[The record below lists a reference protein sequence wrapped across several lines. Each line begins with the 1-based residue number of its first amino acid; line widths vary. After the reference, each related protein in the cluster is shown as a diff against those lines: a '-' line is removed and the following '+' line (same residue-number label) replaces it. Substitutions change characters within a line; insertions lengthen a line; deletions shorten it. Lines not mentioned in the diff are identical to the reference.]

1 MASDHVCFDVTRLLR
16 SWLGADTVR
25 MRQSIELFSELRP
38 LSEKEKTLLQAVDAA
53 TVLLSPVTWF
63 RRRFDQREQIVWSEE
78 MSSRLAELADTVE
91 HFEPV

>member
-1 MASDHVCFDVTRLLR
+1 VTRLLR
-16 SWLGADTVR
+16 SWFGADTLR
-25 MRQSIELFSELRP
+25 IRQSIELFSELRP